1 FQGDP
6 DVFRAGE
13 AREVAEPVV
22 GSRSVLILDGD
33 EHRRERRLLLPS
45 FQGNHVRRYG
55 DLMREVVEEE
65 IARWPLGRPF
75 PLRPRMGDVTLEVI
89 LRAVF
94 GFEAPARRAE

>member
-1 FQGDP
+1 M
-6 DVFRAGE
+6 
-13 AREVAEPVV
+13 V

-65 IARWPLGRPF
+65 IGHWPLGRPF
-75 PLRPRMGDVTLEVI
+75 PLPRFRRRLRCQKALESSTP
-89 LRAVF
+89 LS
-94 GFEAPARRAE
+94 RRRKRLPTCGGMRVGGRRSCSW